1 MRKALVIATAIS
13 LSGCTVERIGPPGV
27 VLTRPIRVQARDV
40 QVFETMAEVKGRFS
54 VVDTIFVKDDGR
66 ADPSILERELRA
78 LAGARGANAMITDP
92 LNRKRNGT
100 CVDLRPTLDNPFDY
114 FSATAIW
121 IGDGERPEK
130 YLGTWGGGG
139 R

>member
-1 MRKALVIATAIS
+1 MWRTFITATAIA
-13 LSGCTVERIGPPGV
+13 LSGCTIERVDPPGV
-27 VLTRPIRVQARDV
+27 MVTRPIRVQARDV

-54 VVDTIFVKDDGR
+54 VVDSIYVKDDGKT
-66 ADPSILERELRA
+66 DPQLLERELRD
-78 LAGARGANAMITDP
+78 LAGARGANAIVTDP
-92 LNRKRNGT
+92 LNRKLNGT
-100 CVDLRPTLDNPFDY
+100 RVDFRPTLDDPFDY

-130 YLGTWGGGG
+130 YLG